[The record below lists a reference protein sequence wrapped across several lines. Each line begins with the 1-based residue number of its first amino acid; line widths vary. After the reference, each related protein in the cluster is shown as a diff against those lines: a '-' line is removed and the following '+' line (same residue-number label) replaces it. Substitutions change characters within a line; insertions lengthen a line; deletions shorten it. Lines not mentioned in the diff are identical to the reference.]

1 MPLLGIVMPL
11 SSMSLERIY
20 AIWDDLAD
28 FDAGDIRASRR
39 FLLEAIC
46 ELIDAQNADWI
57 GCVRL
62 SSPHARDPMK
72 GWRPRTLFTLMPC
85 VQTSQV
91 IDTAF
96 EEMDKGEPD
105 ITTTRNVE
113 LAGTFRV
120 LSLKD
125 LATPEWFEGPSYR
138 NYYKALD
145 RMDTLWAGIPINEDA
160 EIQIGFHRSLDK
172 PPFEEE
178 EKELV
183 SHALRGIRWFY
194 KHQMLGE
201 GVGVATAPLTP
212 VEQLVLQG
220 LLLGLPEKQIADQNN
235 QSPHTTHDHV
245 KRIFRKFGVSSRS
258 ALMALWL
265 GKGLISNNNP

>member
-1 MPLLGIVMPL
+1 
-11 SSMSLERIY
+11 
-20 AIWDDLAD
+20 
-28 FDAGDIRASRR
+28 
-39 FLLEAIC
+39 
-46 ELIDAQNADWI
+46 
-57 GCVRL
+57 
-62 SSPHARDPMK
+62 MK